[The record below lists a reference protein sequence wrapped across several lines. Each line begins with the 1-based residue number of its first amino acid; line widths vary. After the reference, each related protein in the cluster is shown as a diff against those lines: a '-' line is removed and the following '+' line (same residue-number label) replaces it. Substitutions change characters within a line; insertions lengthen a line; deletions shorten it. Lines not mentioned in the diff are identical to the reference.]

1 MHAAYERRASATALP
16 RMRAL
21 LSAHLLRRTKADPV
35 VASQLQLPPVEWVT
49 LSLTLAEAER
59 AAYDAATADLR
70 ASYDAFA
77 RAVDAASNARSAQ
90 SRLDESRR
98 RRGVDA
104 REYASAGAFSSL
116 AQARKLGELNGALT
130 RVRQMLCSPFAV
142 NVDKAKARKQGE
154 AAVLASTTRLP
165 HRTILER
172 LVAQASQDP
181 TLTLILSLTLTLTLT
196 LTMTRTLTLSLTLTL
211 TLTRTPTRAPR
222 PTRPGEPGSRS
233 CGGGASEMEC
243 GALRGA
249 HGPRTARAAAAQ
261 PGAEPSGRGGEGGA
275 GSRRRQVQG

>member
-1 MHAAYERRASATALP
+1 
-16 RMRAL
+16 MRAL
-21 LSAHLLRRTKADPV
+21 LSAHLLRRTKADPI

-77 RAVDAASNARSAQ
+77 RAVDATSNARSAQ

-142 NVDKAKARKQGE
+142 NVDKAKARRQGE

-172 LVAQASQDP
+172 LVAQASKDP
-181 TLTLILSLTLTLTLT
+181 TLTLTSSLTLTLTLT
-196 LTMTRTLTLSLTLTL
+196 ITLTL
-211 TLTRTPTRAPR
+211 T
-222 PTRPGEPGSRS
+222 
-233 CGGGASEMEC
+233 
-243 GALRGA
+243 
-249 HGPRTARAAAAQ
+249 
-261 PGAEPSGRGGEGGA
+261 
-275 GSRRRQVQG
+275 

>member
-1 MHAAYERRASATALP
+1 
-16 RMRAL
+16 MRAL
-21 LSAHLLRRTKADPV
+21 LSAHLLRRTKADPI

-49 LSLTLAEAER
+49 ISLTLAEAER

-77 RAVDAASNARSAQ
+77 RAVDATSNARSAQ

-104 REYASAGAFSSL
+104 REYASAGTFSSL

-142 NVDKAKARKQGE
+142 NADKVKARKQGE

-172 LVAQASQDP
+172 LVAQASRDLKPNPDPNP
-181 TLTLILSLTLTLTLT
+181 TLNPNPDPNPNSNPNL
-196 LTMTRTLTLSLTLTL
+196 
-211 TLTRTPTRAPR
+211 PR
-222 PTRPGEPGSRS
+222 PAEIATMRRWRI
-233 CGGGASEMEC
+233 C
-243 GALRGA
+243 
-249 HGPRTARAAAAQ
+249 ARARRSTWAIWR
-261 PGAEPSGRGGEGGA
+261 SHRTCY
-275 GSRRRQVQG
+275 SRRVRRRVRARR

>member
-1 MHAAYERRASATALP
+1 
-16 RMRAL
+16 MRAL
-21 LSAHLLRRTKADPV
+21 LSAHLLRRTKADPI

-49 LSLTLAEAER
+49 ISLTLAEAER

-77 RAVDAASNARSAQ
+77 RAVDATSNARSAQ

-104 REYASAGAFSSL
+104 REYASAGTFSSL

-142 NVDKAKARKQGE
+142 NADKVKARKQGE

-172 LVAQASQDP
+172 LVAQASRDLKPNPDPNP
-181 TLTLILSLTLTLTLT
+181 TLNPDPDPNPNSNPNL
-196 LTMTRTLTLSLTLTL
+196 
-211 TLTRTPTRAPR
+211 PR
-222 PTRPGEPGSRS
+222 PAEIATMRRWRI
-233 CGGGASEMEC
+233 C
-243 GALRGA
+243 
-249 HGPRTARAAAAQ
+249 ARARRSTWAIWR
-261 PGAEPSGRGGEGGA
+261 SHRTCY
-275 GSRRRQVQG
+275 SRRVRRRVRARR

>member
-1 MHAAYERRASATALP
+1 
-16 RMRAL
+16 MRAL
-21 LSAHLLRRTKADPV
+21 LSAHLLRRTKADPI

-49 LSLTLAEAER
+49 ISLTLAEAER

-77 RAVDAASNARSAQ
+77 RAVDATSNARSAQ

-104 REYASAGAFSSL
+104 REYASAGTFSSL

-142 NVDKAKARKQGE
+142 NADKVKARKQGE

-172 LVAQASQDP
+172 LVAQASRDLKPNPDPNP
-181 TLTLILSLTLTLTLT
+181 TLNPNPDRNPNSNPNLLRPAEIA
-196 LTMTRTLTLSLTLTL
+196 TMR
-211 TLTRTPTRAPR
+211 RWRI
-222 PTRPGEPGSRS
+222 
-233 CGGGASEMEC
+233 C
-243 GALRGA
+243 
-249 HGPRTARAAAAQ
+249 ARARRSTWAIWR
-261 PGAEPSGRGGEGGA
+261 SHRTCY
-275 GSRRRQVQG
+275 SRRVRRRVRARR

>member
-1 MHAAYERRASATALP
+1 
-16 RMRAL
+16 MRAL
-21 LSAHLLRRTKADPV
+21 LSAHLLRRTKADPI

-49 LSLTLAEAER
+49 ISLTLAEAER

-77 RAVDAASNARSAQ
+77 RAVDATSNARSAQ

-104 REYASAGAFSSL
+104 REYASAGTFSSL

-142 NVDKAKARKQGE
+142 NADKVKARKQGE

-172 LVAQASQDP
+172 LVAQASRDLKPNPDPNP
-181 TLTLILSLTLTLTLT
+181 TLNPDPDPDPNPS
-196 LTMTRTLTLSLTLTL
+196 
-211 TLTRTPTRAPR
+211 PTCA
-222 PTRPGEPGSRS
+222 GQPGSRP
-233 CGGGASEMEC
+233 CGGGASARER
-243 GALRGA
+243 GALRGPYGA
-249 HGPRTARAAAAQ
+249 RTARATAAES
-261 PGAEPSGRGGEGGA
+261 GAESGRGGEGGA
-275 GSRRRQVQG
+275 GGRREQVQG